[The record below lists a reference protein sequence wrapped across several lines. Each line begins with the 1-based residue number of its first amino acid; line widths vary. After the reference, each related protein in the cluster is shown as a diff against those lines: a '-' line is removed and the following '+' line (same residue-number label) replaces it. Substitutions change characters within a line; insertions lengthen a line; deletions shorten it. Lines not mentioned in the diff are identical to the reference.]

1 MIALCNQWFQGFVTV
16 TNNIYI
22 YSNSTWGYTRSH
34 VRMLKY
40 TSILSMYGTVHVFY
54 CVCVFTDIDIR
65 STVELAEDIGP
76 LFARLGQTIGNYIS
90 EPFHHCVFRH
100 HVLPQGRVT
109 VPDCGLHGN
118 LNKHKRNTTV
128 TNNEVS
134 YTAYTRQCT
143 VNSTNNRN

>member
-1 MIALCNQWFQGFVTV
+1 MVL
-16 TNNIYI
+16 
-22 YSNSTWGYTRSH
+22 YTF
-34 VRMLKY
+34 
-40 TSILSMYGTVHVFY
+40 FY
-54 CVCVFTDIDIR
+54 YVCVFTDIDIR
-65 STVELAEDIGP
+65 STIELAEDIGP

-134 YTAYTRQCT
+134 YTAYTRQCKLYKQQKLGCIKSYDT
-143 VNSTNNRN
+143 P